1 MKEAKEEIE
10 YKFKMKTRM
19 KLTPSAMIFIAVFV
33 VMVLGI
39 LTLFATPIFVIWGGI
54 ELAMKIGLT
63 GGAVTIL
70 SVPAWALIYKL
81 YRMMAER
88 IEE

>member
-1 MKEAKEEIE
+1 
-10 YKFKMKTRM
+10 MKTRM

-33 VMVLGI
+33 VMILGI
-39 LTLFATPIFVIWGGI
+39 LTLCATPIFAIWAEP

-63 GGAVTIL
+63 GATVAVIPG
-70 SVPAWALIYKL
+70 VAWTLIYKL

-88 IEE
+88 IDL